1 MTGTATL
8 FDADAAAYTGTVEVL
23 GVIFRA
29 EDDGYAVLEVQDAG
43 SGEGFALVGPV
54 AHLAAGDRAEVSGDW
69 QTHNRYGRQLRAQG
83 ALPLDPAD
91 REGQV
96 AYLTSLRHIG
106 PARAERLVDEHGEGV
121 LQAIAADPH
130 GVFRSLRGVSEGQ
143 AAAAAESWHAS
154 RAVRDLHVQLAPHGL
169 AHLAAPIHARY
180 GERSMAILHEDP
192 YRLTEVPGVG
202 FARADKIALAA
213 DVPPESSRRAQAAAL
228 FALTE
233 AEQQGN
239 SYLPLDELAAR
250 TARLI
255 GLAPDPD
262 VLVEAAG
269 LLVEEERVYREPT
282 HASELAVAATLLARA
297 AAPPHLVHEPGETP
311 PAAAE
316 GGGGLTD
323 EQWAAV
329 RGAFASRVSVL
340 TGGPGV
346 GKTVCTRA
354 IVAEAEA
361 ADATIALC
369 APTGRAARRLE
380 ETTGHGAKTIHR
392 LLEWMPGREP
402 AYKPGHPLPA
412 DLVIVDESSMLNLR
426 LAEVL
431 LNGLAET
438 THVVFVGD
446 ADQLPPIGA
455 GKPFDDLI
463 ASGAA
468 PVVRLSQIFRQAA
481 RSMITTAAHEINQG
495 RPPHLQPVEDQDHD
509 FFFIDRP
516 NPERALETVVEVVA
530 ERAPARFGVDP
541 VREVQVL
548 APMYRGPVGI
558 DALNERLQD
567 RLNPD
572 GKRALSDRFRIGDRL
587 IQTRNSHELGLMNG
601 SIVFLREDDPDE
613 EAIVV
618 DTDEGGSLVIP
629 YGETATLR
637 LAYAISVHKAQGC
650 EVPVVVGVCHRSHSR
665 MLTRPLLYTAITRAR
680 SSCVLVGDPAALAA
694 AVRRDDGGGRHSG
707 LADRLR

>member
-1 MTGTATL
+1 VDRSAAL
-8 FDADAAAYTGTVEVL
+8 FDADAAAYRGTVEVI

-29 EDDGYAVLEVQDAG
+29 EDDGYAVLEVQEAG

-54 AHLAAGDRAEVSGDW
+54 AHLGTGDRAEVSGEW
-69 QTHNRYGRQLRAQG
+69 QTHSRYGRQLRAQR
-83 ALPLDPAD
+83 ALPIDPAD
-91 REGQV
+91 RDGQV

-106 PARAERLVDEHGEGV
+106 PARAERLVDEHGEKV
-121 LQAIAADPH
+121 LQEIAANPQ
-130 GVFRSLRGVSEGQ
+130 GVFGSLRGVSPNQ
-143 AAAAAESWHAS
+143 AAAATESWHAS
-154 RAVRDLHVQLAPHGL
+154 RAVRDLHIQLAPHGL
-169 AHLAAPIHARY
+169 AYLAAPIHARY
-180 GERSMAILHEDP
+180 GERSMTILHEDP
-192 YRLTEVPGVG
+192 YRLTEVDGVG

-213 DVPPESSRRAQAAAL
+213 DVPPESSRRAQAAAV
-228 FALTE
+228 FALAE
-233 AEQQGN
+233 AERQGN
-239 SYLPLDELAAR
+239 SYLPLEELTRR
-250 TARLI
+250 TSRLI
-255 GLAPDPD
+255 GLAADPE
-262 VLVEAAG
+262 VLVEARG
-269 LLVEEERVYREPT
+269 LMVDEDRVYRELT
-282 HASELAVAATLLARA
+282 HASEIAVAKTLIARTV
-297 AAPPHLVHEPGETP
+297 APPHLVHDPGETP
-311 PAAAE
+311 RE
-316 GGGGLTD
+316 QLTD

-329 RGAFASRVSVL
+329 QGAFSSRISVL

-346 GKTVCTRA
+346 GKTVCTRE

-361 ADATIALC
+361 ANAKIALC

-380 ETTGHGAKTIHR
+380 EATGHEAQTIHR
-392 LLEWMPGREP
+392 MLEWMPGREP
-402 AYKPGHPLPA
+402 AYKPGHPLPV
-412 DLVIVDESSMLNLR
+412 DLIIVDESSMLNLR

-431 LNGLAET
+431 LGGLAET
-438 THVVFVGD
+438 THIVLVGD

-455 GKPFDDLI
+455 GKPFEDLI

-495 RPPHLQPVEDQDHD
+495 RSPHLEPGEDQDHD

-516 NPERALETVVEVVA
+516 SPERALETVVEIVA
-530 ERAPARFGVDP
+530 ERTPKRFDVDP
-541 VREVQVL
+541 IRDVQVL

-558 DALNERLQD
+558 DALNERLQT

-572 GKRALSDRFRIGDRL
+572 GKRALNDRFRIGDRL

-601 SIVFLREDDPDE
+601 SIVFLRADEPDE

-618 DTDEGGSLVIP
+618 DTDEGGSLAIP

-680 SSCVLVGDPAALAA
+680 KGCVLVGDTAALEA
-694 AVRRDDGGGRHSG
+694 AVRRDDSSGRHSG
-707 LADRLR
+707 LAERLSSQ

>member
-1 MTGTATL
+1 MSPTATL
-8 FDADAAAYTGTVEVL
+8 FDADAASYTGTVEVL

-29 EDDGYAVLEVQDAG
+29 DDDGYAVLEVQEAG
-43 SGEGFALVGPV
+43 GGEGFALVGPV
-54 AHLAAGDRAEVSGDW
+54 AHLGEGDRAEVSGEW
-69 QTHNRYGRQLRAQG
+69 QTHARYGRQLRAQG

-106 PARAERLVDEHGEGV
+106 QKRAERLVDDHGEGV
-121 LQAIAADPH
+121 LATIAANPQA
-130 GVFRSLRGVSEGQ
+130 VFSALRGVSADQ

-180 GERSMAILHEDP
+180 GERSMTVLHEDP

-213 DVPPESSRRAQAAAL
+213 DVPPESSRRAQAAAA
-228 FALTE
+228 FALVE

-239 SYLPLDELAAR
+239 SFLPLDELTGR
-250 TARLI
+250 TSRLI
-255 GLAPDPD
+255 GLPADPD
-262 VLVEAAG
+262 VLAAAPG
-269 LLVEEERVYREPT
+269 LAIDEGRAYREPT
-282 HASELAVAATLLARA
+282 LASEIAVAETLRQRA
-297 AAPPHLVHEPGETP
+297 SSPAHLSHDPGEEP
-311 PAAAE
+311 H
-316 GGGGLTD
+316 GQLTD

-329 RGAFASRVSVL
+329 RGAFEARVSVL

-346 GKTVCTRA
+346 GKTECTKG

-361 ADATIALC
+361 AHATLALC
-369 APTGRAARRLE
+369 APTGRAARRME
-380 ETTGHGAKTIHR
+380 EATGHEAKTIHR

-402 AYKPGHPLPA
+402 AFRPGHPLPV

-426 LAEVL
+426 LVEVL
-431 LNGLAET
+431 LDGLAES

-455 GKPFDDLI
+455 GKPFEDLI
-463 ASGAA
+463 DSGVA

-495 RPPHLQPVEDQDHD
+495 RPPQLEPGPDQDHD
-509 FFFIDRP
+509 FFFIERP
-516 NPERALETVVEVVA
+516 GAERALETVVEVVS
-530 ERAPARFGVDP
+530 ERAPAGFGVDP
-541 VREVQVL
+541 IRDVQVL
-548 APMYRGPVGI
+548 APMYKGPVGI
-558 DALNERLQD
+558 DALNERLQAE
-567 RLNPD
+567 LNPA
-572 GKRALSDRFRIGDRL
+572 GRKALGERFRIGDRL

-601 SIVFLREDDPDE
+601 SIVFLRADHPEDE
-613 EAIVV
+613 TIVV
-618 DTDEGGSLVIP
+618 DTDDGGSLVIP

-680 SSCVLVGDPAALAA
+680 NSCVLVGDRPALES

-707 LADRLR
+707 LAERLHS

>member
-1 MTGTATL
+1 MNGAATL
-8 FDADAAAYTGTVEVL
+8 FDADAAAYTGTIEVL

-29 EDDGYAVLEVQDAG
+29 EDDGYAVLEVQEAS

-54 AHLAAGDRAEVSGDW
+54 AHLGAGDRAEVSGEW
-69 QTHNRYGRQLRAQG
+69 QTHSRYGRQLRAQG

-91 REGQV
+91 REGQI
-96 AYLTSLRHIG
+96 AYLATLRHIG
-106 PARAERLVDEHGEGV
+106 PARAERLVDEHGEEV
-121 LQAIAADPH
+121 LGAIAADPQR
-130 GVFRSLRGVSEGQ
+130 VFNSLRGVSVDQ
-143 AAAAAESWHAS
+143 AAAATESWHAS
-154 RAVRDLHVQLAPHGL
+154 RAIRDLHVQLAPHGL

-180 GERSMAILHEDP
+180 AERSMTILHEDP
-192 YRLTEVPGVG
+192 YRLTEVEGVG

-213 DVPPESSRRAQAAAL
+213 DVPPESSRRAQAAAV
-228 FALTE
+228 FALAE

-239 SYLPLDELAAR
+239 SFLPMDELTGR

-255 GLAPDPD
+255 GLAPDPE
-262 VLVEAAG
+262 VLAEAPG
-269 LLVEEERVYREPT
+269 LLVDEGRVYRDWT

-297 AAPPHLVHEPGETP
+297 AAPPHLDHEPGEDP
-311 PAAAE
+311 RE
-316 GGGGLTD
+316 GLTE

-329 RGAFASRVSVL
+329 HGAFDSRVSVL

-346 GKTVCTRA
+346 GKTVCTRE

-361 ADATIALC
+361 AHATIALC

-380 ETTGHGAKTIHR
+380 EATGHEAQTIHR

-402 AYKPGHPLPA
+402 AYKPGHPLPV
-412 DLVIVDESSMLNLR
+412 DLIVVDESSMLNLR

-431 LNGLAET
+431 LGGLAET
-438 THVVFVGD
+438 THIVLVGD

-455 GKPFDDLI
+455 GKPFEDLI
-463 ASGAA
+463 ASGAV

-495 RPPHLQPVEDQDHD
+495 RPPHLEPAEDQDHD

-516 NPERALETVVEVVA
+516 SPERALETVVEVVA
-530 ERAPARFGVDP
+530 ERAPKRFEVDP
-541 VREVQVL
+541 IRDVQVL

-558 DALNERLQD
+558 DALNERLQA

-572 GKRALSDRFRIGDRL
+572 GRKALNDRFRIGDRL

-601 SIVFLREDDPDE
+601 SIVFLRRDEPDE

-618 DTDEGGSLVIP
+618 DTDDGGSLVIP

-680 SSCVLVGDPAALAA
+680 SSCVLVGDLAALGA
-694 AVRRDDGGGRHSG
+694 AVRRDDGGARHSG
-707 LADRLR
+707 LADRLRG